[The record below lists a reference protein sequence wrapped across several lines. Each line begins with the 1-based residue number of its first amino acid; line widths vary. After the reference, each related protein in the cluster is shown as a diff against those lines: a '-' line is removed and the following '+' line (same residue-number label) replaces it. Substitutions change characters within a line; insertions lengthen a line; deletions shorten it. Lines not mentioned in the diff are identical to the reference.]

1 MGAIR
6 RSQSYDWRILLNP
19 FLFFKNLEIQFLVK
33 IYSIFYNKL
42 YTALTITLSYSLK
55 EDKMGKQKKG
65 FSKIDKEKIFY
76 DAWWTPYAN
85 ITNADETLAL
95 HFGLYEKGVKSHRD
109 AIINRNNFIG
119 RILNLDSSEKN
130 SVFLDS
136 GCGVGGTSIYLAKK
150 YPNITFIGIT
160 NSLGQI
166 FLANRFAR
174 ELNVNSNTDFIVGD
188 YLKIGLTDNCFDGV
202 FAIESFIRAK
212 NKKTFL
218 QEAFRV
224 LKPNKKL
231 AIDDVFL
238 RKKPSNRI
246 IKNLYYEYAITW
258 RIPTLD
264 VIADIKSDL
273 KEAGFK
279 DIRIIDITKN
289 SKLSFLIINIRWL
302 IGSLFSKAKHKEAK
316 TKENKKTLTY
326 SPLLYWII
334 KFLIPLVLG
343 LGGNLRYM
351 IITAVKK

>member
-1 MGAIR
+1 
-6 RSQSYDWRILLNP
+6 
-19 FLFFKNLEIQFLVK
+19 
-33 IYSIFYNKL
+33 
-42 YTALTITLSYSLK
+42 
-55 EDKMGKQKKG
+55 MGKRKKS
-65 FSKIDKEKIFY
+65 FSKIDKEKFFY

-85 ITNADETLAL
+85 VTNADETLAL
-95 HFGLYEKGVKSHRD
+95 HLGYYEKGVKSHKY

-119 RILNLDSSEKN
+119 RIINLDSSEKN
-130 SVFLDS
+130 SMFLDS

-188 YLKIGLTDNCFDGV
+188 YLRIGLVDNHFDGI

-212 NKKTFL
+212 NKKIFL
-218 QEAFRV
+218 TEAFRI

-231 AIDDVFL
+231 VIDDVFL

-258 RIPTLD
+258 RIPTLEA
-264 VIADIKSDL
+264 ISDIKLDL
-273 KEAGFK
+273 KEVGFK
-279 DIRIIDITKN
+279 DIKIIDITKN
-289 SKLSFLIINIRWL
+289 SKLSFLILNIRWL
-302 IGSLFSKAKHKEAK
+302 IDSLFPK
-316 TKENKKTLTY
+316 TKYKEEKTEENTKTLMY
-326 SPLLYWII
+326 NPLFYWII
-334 KFLIPLVLG
+334 KFLIPVVLG
-343 LGGNLRYM
+343 LSGNLRYM